1 MVNGQN
7 IYIFPVWASFYPE
20 GTRKTGGS
28 QTVFADSEEDA
39 LGENR
44 DSYHPNII
52 PYIPT
57 AIFF

>member
-1 MVNGQN
+1 M
-7 IYIFPVWASFYPE
+7 
-20 GTRKTGGS
+20 
-28 QTVFADSEEDA
+28 VFADSEEDA

-57 AIFF
+57 AIFLSIPYISLLTTNLETRL